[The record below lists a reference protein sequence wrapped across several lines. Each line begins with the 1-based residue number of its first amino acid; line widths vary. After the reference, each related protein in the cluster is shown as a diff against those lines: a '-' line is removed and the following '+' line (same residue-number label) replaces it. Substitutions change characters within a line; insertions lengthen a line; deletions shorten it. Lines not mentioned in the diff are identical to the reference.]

1 MADQKI
7 YDLILPKMGES
18 VDEATIVN
26 WLKNVGDLIKVDDFV
41 VEIATDKVDSEVP
54 SDVNGKIIELCH
66 KVNDVVKVGET
77 ICRIE
82 LNESFDNN
90 QEPDLIDEIPNI
102 ELLSEENKNEELSS
116 NEISKPLNVENQK
129 YISPL
134 VRSIALKENIS
145 EDELLKISGSG
156 KDGRITKNDILKHI
170 KLSNNF
176 EFNKNTNLKSSL
188 EDKSTIRDL
197 TRMEKILA
205 EHMVNSRKISPH
217 VQSFIELDVTSLWD
231 WRNSIKDDFLKK
243 ENNKLTI
250 THVFIKVVAEVL
262 REFPILN
269 SSLKDDKIYTKNEI
283 NIGVATALSNGN
295 LIVPVLKNSDQLSLV
310 GVVKK
315 TNELVKKARNNN
327 LNPDDVVDGTYTITN
342 VGVFDTLT
350 GIPIINQPQAG
361 ILAIGSISKK
371 PAVIET
377 EKGDFIGIRRKMI
390 LCHSYDHRIING
402 ATGGLFLKRIK
413 ENIENW
419 NPKTQI

>member
-7 YDLILPKMGES
+7 YDLVLPKMGES

-90 QEPDLIDEIPNI
+90 QQPDLIDEIPNI

-116 NEISKPLNVENQK
+116 NEISKPLKVENQK

-170 KLSNNF
+170 KFSNNF
-176 EFNKNTNLKSSL
+176 EFNKNSNPKSSF

-231 WRNSIKDDFLKK
+231 WRNSIKDEFLKK

-315 TNELVKKARNNN
+315 TNELIKKARNNN

>member
-1 MADQKI
+1 MGDQKI

-26 WLKNVGDLIKVDDFV
+26 WLKNVGDFIKIDDFV

-82 LNESFDNN
+82 LNESSDNN
-90 QEPDLIDEIPNI
+90 QQSDLIDEIPNI
-102 ELLSEENKNEELSS
+102 ELLTEENKNEEVLS
-116 NEISKPLNVENQK
+116 NEILKPLKVENQK

-134 VRSIALKENIS
+134 VRSIALKENLS
-145 EDELLKISGSG
+145 EDELLKINGSG

-176 EFNKNTNLKSSL
+176 EFNKNSDPKLSIK
-188 EDKSTIRDL
+188 DMSTIRDL

-231 WRNSIKDDFLKK
+231 WRDSIKDEFLKK

-315 TNELVKKARNNN
+315 TNELIKKARNNN

-377 EKGDFIGIRRKMI
+377 KKGDFIGIRRKMI

>member
-90 QEPDLIDEIPNI
+90 QQPDLIDEIPNI
-102 ELLSEENKNEELSS
+102 ELISEENKNEELSS
-116 NEISKPLNVENQK
+116 NEISKPLKVENQK

-134 VRSIALKENIS
+134 VRSIALKEKIS

-176 EFNKNTNLKSSL
+176 EFNKNSNLKSSL

-315 TNELVKKARNNN
+315 TNELIKKARNNN

-342 VGVFDTLT
+342 VGFFDTLT

>member
-7 YDLILPKMGES
+7 YDLVLPKMGES

-90 QEPDLIDEIPNI
+90 QQPDLIDEIPNI

-116 NEISKPLNVENQK
+116 NEISKPLKVENQK

-176 EFNKNTNLKSSL
+176 EFNKNSNLKSSF

-315 TNELVKKARNNN
+315 TNELIKKARNNN

>member
-7 YDLILPKMGES
+7 YDLVLPKMGES

-90 QEPDLIDEIPNI
+90 QQPDLIDEIPNI

-116 NEISKPLNVENQK
+116 NEISKPLKVENQK

-176 EFNKNTNLKSSL
+176 EFNKNSNLKSSF

-269 SSLKDDKIYTKNEI
+269 SSLKDNKIYTKNEI

>member
-90 QEPDLIDEIPNI
+90 QQPDLIDEIPNI

-116 NEISKPLNVENQK
+116 NEISKPLKVENQK

-176 EFNKNTNLKSSL
+176 EFNKNSNLKSSF

-205 EHMVNSRKISPH
+205 ENMVNSRKISPH
-217 VQSFIELDVTSLWD
+217 VQSFIELDVTRLWD
-231 WRNSIKDDFLKK
+231 WRNSIKDEFLKK

-315 TNELVKKARNNN
+315 TNELIKKARANN

-350 GIPIINQPQAG
+350 GIPIINQPQVG

>member
-26 WLKNVGDLIKVDDFV
+26 WLKNVGDFINVDDFV

-54 SDVNGKIIELCH
+54 SDVSGKIIELCY

-82 LNESFDNN
+82 LNESSNNN

-102 ELLSEENKNEELSS
+102 ELLSEENKNEELLS
-116 NEISKPLNVENQK
+116 NEISKPLKVKNQK

-156 KDGRITKNDILKHI
+156 KDGRITKNDVLKHI

-176 EFNKNTNLKSSL
+176 EYNKNSNPKSFF

-205 EHMVNSRKISPH
+205 EHMVNSRKTSPH

-231 WRNSIKDDFLKK
+231 WRDSVKVEFLKK

-315 TNELVKKARNNN
+315 TNELIKKARNNS

-350 GIPIINQPQAG
+350 GIPIINQPQVG

-371 PAVIET
+371 PSVIET
-377 EKGDFIGIRRKMI
+377 EKGDFIGVRRKMI

>member
-90 QEPDLIDEIPNI
+90 QQPDLIDEIPNI
-102 ELLSEENKNEELSS
+102 ELISEENKNEELSS
-116 NEISKPLNVENQK
+116 NEISKPLKVENQK

-134 VRSIALKENIS
+134 VRSIALKEKIS

-176 EFNKNTNLKSSL
+176 EFNKNSNLKSSF

-231 WRNSIKDDFLKK
+231 WRYSIKDEFLKK

-315 TNELVKKARNNN
+315 TNELIKKARNNN

-350 GIPIINQPQAG
+350 GIPIINQPQVG

-402 ATGGLFLKRIK
+402 ATGGLFLKKIK
-413 ENIENW
+413 ENNENW

>member
-90 QEPDLIDEIPNI
+90 QQPDLIDEIPNI
-102 ELLSEENKNEELSS
+102 ELISEENKNEELSS
-116 NEISKPLNVENQK
+116 NEISKPLKVENQK

-134 VRSIALKENIS
+134 VRSIALKEKIS

-176 EFNKNTNLKSSL
+176 EFNKNSNLKSSF

-315 TNELVKKARNNN
+315 TNELIKKARNNN

-350 GIPIINQPQAG
+350 GIPIINQPQVG

>member
-90 QEPDLIDEIPNI
+90 QQPDLIDEIPNI
-102 ELLSEENKNEELSS
+102 ELLSEENKNDELFS
-116 NEISKPLNVENQK
+116 NEISKPLKVENQK

-176 EFNKNTNLKSSL
+176 EFNKNSNPKSSF

-231 WRNSIKDDFLKK
+231 WRDSIKDEFLKK

-269 SSLKDDKIYTKNEI
+269 SSLKDNKIYTKNEI

-315 TNELVKKARNNN
+315 TNELIKKARNNN

-350 GIPIINQPQAG
+350 GIPIINQPQVG

>member
-102 ELLSEENKNEELSS
+102 ELISEENKNEELSS
-116 NEISKPLNVENQK
+116 NEISKPLKVENQK

-176 EFNKNTNLKSSL
+176 EFNKNSNLKSSF

-231 WRNSIKDDFLKK
+231 WRYSIKDEFLKK

-269 SSLKDDKIYTKNEI
+269 SSLKDNKIYTKNEI

-315 TNELVKKARNNN
+315 TNELIKKARNNN

>member
-54 SDVNGKIIELCH
+54 SDVNGKIIELCY

-82 LNESFDNN
+82 LNESSDNN
-90 QEPDLIDEIPNI
+90 QQPDLIDEIPNI
-102 ELLSEENKNEELSS
+102 ELLSEENKNEELLS
-116 NEISKPLNVENQK
+116 NEISKPFKVENQK

-134 VRSIALKENIS
+134 VRSIALKENIR

-176 EFNKNTNLKSSL
+176 EFNKNSNPKSSF

-205 EHMVNSRKISPH
+205 EHMVNSKKISPH

-231 WRNSIKDDFLKK
+231 WRDSVKDEFLKK

-250 THVFIKVVAEVL
+250 THVFIKVIAEVL

-315 TNELVKKARNNN
+315 TNELIKKARNNN

-350 GIPIINQPQAG
+350 GIPIINQPQVG

>member
-1 MADQKI
+1 MGDQKI

-26 WLKNVGDLIKVDDFV
+26 WLKNVGDFIKIDDFV

-82 LNESFDNN
+82 LNESSDNN
-90 QEPDLIDEIPNI
+90 QQSDLIDEIPNI
-102 ELLSEENKNEELSS
+102 ELLTEENKNEEVLS
-116 NEISKPLNVENQK
+116 NEILKPLIVENQK

-145 EDELLKISGSG
+145 EDELLKINGSG

-176 EFNKNTNLKSSL
+176 EFNKNSDPKLSIK
-188 EDKSTIRDL
+188 DMSTIRDL

-231 WRNSIKDDFLKK
+231 WRYSIKDEFLKK

-315 TNELVKKARNNN
+315 TNELIKKARNNN

-377 EKGDFIGIRRKMI
+377 KKGDFIGIRRKMI

>member
-90 QEPDLIDEIPNI
+90 QQPDLIDEIPNI

-116 NEISKPLNVENQK
+116 NEISKPLKVENQK

-134 VRSIALKENIS
+134 VRSIALKEKIS

-176 EFNKNTNLKSSL
+176 EFNKNSNLKSSF

-315 TNELVKKARNNN
+315 TNELIKKARNNN

>member
-54 SDVNGKIIELCH
+54 SDVNGKIIELCY

-82 LNESFDNN
+82 LNESSDNN
-90 QEPDLIDEIPNI
+90 QQPDLIDEIPNI
-102 ELLSEENKNEELSS
+102 ELLSEENKNEELLS
-116 NEISKPLNVENQK
+116 NEISKPLKVENQK

-134 VRSIALKENIS
+134 VRSIALKENIR

-176 EFNKNTNLKSSL
+176 EFNKNSNPKSSF

-205 EHMVNSRKISPH
+205 EHMVNSKKISPH

-231 WRNSIKDDFLKK
+231 WRDSIKDEFLKK

-283 NIGVATALSNGN
+283 NIGVATALSNGD

-315 TNELVKKARNNN
+315 TNELIKKARNNN

-350 GIPIINQPQAG
+350 GIPIINQPQVG

>member
-90 QEPDLIDEIPNI
+90 QQPDLIDEIPNI
-102 ELLSEENKNEELSS
+102 ELLSEDNKNEELSS
-116 NEISKPLNVENQK
+116 NEISKPLKVENQK

-176 EFNKNTNLKSSL
+176 EFNKNSNLKSSF

-231 WRNSIKDDFLKK
+231 WRNSIKDEFLKK
-243 ENNKLTI
+243 ESNKLTI

-315 TNELVKKARNNN
+315 TNELIKKARNNN

>member
-7 YDLILPKMGES
+7 YDLVLPKMGES

-90 QEPDLIDEIPNI
+90 QQPDLIDEIPNI
-102 ELLSEENKNEELSS
+102 ELISEENKNEELSS
-116 NEISKPLNVENQK
+116 NEISKPLKVENQK

-176 EFNKNTNLKSSL
+176 EFNKNSNLKSSF

-205 EHMVNSRKISPH
+205 EHMVKSRKISPH

-231 WRNSIKDDFLKK
+231 WRNSIKDEFLKK

-315 TNELVKKARNNN
+315 TNELIKKARNNN

>member
-82 LNESFDNN
+82 LNESSDNN
-90 QEPDLIDEIPNI
+90 QQPDLIDEIPNI
-102 ELLSEENKNEELSS
+102 ELISEENKNEELSS
-116 NEISKPLNVENQK
+116 NEISKPLKVENQK

-134 VRSIALKENIS
+134 VRSIALKEKIS

-176 EFNKNTNLKSSL
+176 EFNKNSNLKSSL

-205 EHMVNSRKISPH
+205 AHMVNSRKISPH
-217 VQSFIELDVTSLWD
+217 VQSFIELDVTSLWV
-231 WRNSIKDDFLKK
+231 WRNSIKDEFLKK

-269 SSLKDDKIYTKNEI
+269 SSLKDD
-283 NIGVATALSNGN
+283 
-295 LIVPVLKNSDQLSLV
+295 
-310 GVVKK
+310 
-315 TNELVKKARNNN
+315 
-327 LNPDDVVDGTYTITN
+327 
-342 VGVFDTLT
+342 
-350 GIPIINQPQAG
+350 
-361 ILAIGSISKK
+361 
-371 PAVIET
+371 
-377 EKGDFIGIRRKMI
+377 
-390 LCHSYDHRIING
+390 
-402 ATGGLFLKRIK
+402 
-413 ENIENW
+413 
-419 NPKTQI
+419 

>member
-90 QEPDLIDEIPNI
+90 QQPDLIDEIPNI

-116 NEISKPLNVENQK
+116 NEISKPLKVENQK

-176 EFNKNTNLKSSL
+176 EFNKNSNLKSSF

-205 EHMVNSRKISPH
+205 ENMVNSRKISPH

-231 WRNSIKDDFLKK
+231 WRDSIKDEFLKK

-315 TNELVKKARNNN
+315 TNELIKKARNNN

>member
-90 QEPDLIDEIPNI
+90 QQPDLIDEIPNI

-116 NEISKPLNVENQK
+116 NEISKPLKVENQK

-176 EFNKNTNLKSSL
+176 EFNKNSNLKSSFK
-188 EDKSTIRDL
+188 DKSTIRDL

-205 EHMVNSRKISPH
+205 ENMVNSRKISPH

-315 TNELVKKARNNN
+315 TNELIKKARNNN

>member
-26 WLKNVGDLIKVDDFV
+26 WLKNVGDFIKIDDFV

-66 KVNDVVKVGET
+66 KVNDVVKVGEI

-82 LNESFDNN
+82 LNESSDNN
-90 QEPDLIDEIPNI
+90 QQPDLIDEIPNI
-102 ELLSEENKNEELSS
+102 ELLSEENKNEEVLS
-116 NEISKPLNVENQK
+116 NEILKPLKVENQK

-145 EDELLKISGSG
+145 EDELLKINGSG

-176 EFNKNTNLKSSL
+176 EFNKNSDPKVSL
-188 EDKSTIRDL
+188 DDKSTIRDL

-231 WRNSIKDDFLKK
+231 WRYSIKDEFLKK

-283 NIGVATALSNGN
+283 NIGVATALSSGN

-315 TNELVKKARNNN
+315 TNELIKKARNNN

-350 GIPIINQPQAG
+350 GIPIINQPQVG

>member
-90 QEPDLIDEIPNI
+90 QQPDLIDEIPNI

-116 NEISKPLNVENQK
+116 NEISKPLIVENQK

-176 EFNKNTNLKSSL
+176 EFNKNSNLKSSF

-205 EHMVNSRKISPH
+205 DHMVNSRKISPH

-231 WRNSIKDDFLKK
+231 WRNSIKDEFLKK

-315 TNELVKKARNNN
+315 TNELIKKARNNN